1 MRESRSKMRRERM
14 KVIFEG
20 NEGMID
26 VNTLITAMSH
36 YNTIALAANQVY
48 GKGESKLKV
57 NVNSFERGSFVV
69 DFSFGFVRDLFSAA
83 NVEYVAALVG
93 IIGGIYKL
101 SKYFK
106 GKKVGRGEEGEAASV
121 IGDVNVEIKQ
131 VTIAVYNVQQ
141 SRESIVKTFS
151 AVQEDTAIDGL
162 SIRDENNEELVRFDR
177 SEFKE
182 LANCDVSDG
191 TEQDER
197 VVYDEDAQLSII
209 SMSFEKGRK
218 WSFFYKGRTISMNVK
233 DDALMDAIDK
243 GERFGKGDSIR
254 ARLRITQKYKP
265 EYGTYVDSMY
275 KIVGFYEHIAPPE
288 QTCLPFEDE
297 GR

>member
-1 MRESRSKMRRERM
+1 MRRERM

-36 YNTIALAANQVY
+36 YNTIALAANDVY
-48 GKGESKLKV
+48 SGGMKRMKV
-57 NVNSFERGSFVV
+57 NVNAFERGSFIV
-69 DFSFGFVRDLFSAA
+69 DFGFVLLKDLFSPD
-83 NVEYVAALVG
+83 N
-93 IIGGIYKL
+93 IGYL
-101 SKYFK
+101 SDVVSVIKDVYSLAKSFK
-106 GKKVGRGEEGEAASV
+106 GKKIRQEEVPVALGILENARV
-121 IGDVNVEIKQ
+121 DGNVTVNV
-131 VTIAVYNVQQ
+131 YNMQQ
-141 SRESIVKTFS
+141 TREALVKTFS

-197 VVYDEDAQLSII
+197 VVYDDYAQLSII

-218 WSFFYKGRTISMNVK
+218 WSFLYKGRTISMNVK

-254 ARLRITQKYKP
+254 VRLRITQKYKP

-275 KIVGFYEHIAPPE
+275 KIVGFYEHISPPE

>member
-1 MRESRSKMRRERM
+1 MKNKKM
-14 KVIFEG
+14 KVVFEG

-26 VNTLITAMSH
+26 VNTLITAMTH
-36 YNTIALAANQVY
+36 YNTIALAANDVY
-48 GKGESKLKV
+48 SGGMKRMKV
-57 NVNSFERGSFVV
+57 NVNAFERGSFIV
-69 DFSFGFVRDLFSAA
+69 DFGFVLLKDLFSPD
-83 NVEYVAALVG
+83 N
-93 IIGGIYKL
+93 IGYL
-101 SKYFK
+101 SDVVSVIKDVYSLAKSFK
-106 GKKVGRGEEGEAASV
+106 GKKIRQEEVPVALGILENARV
-121 IGDVNVEIKQ
+121 DGNVTVNV
-131 VTIAVYNVQQ
+131 YNMQQ
-141 SRESIVKTFS
+141 TREALVKTFS

-162 SIRDENNEELVRFDR
+162 SIRGENNEELVRFDR

-191 TEQDER
+191 TEPDER
-197 VVYDEDAQLSII
+197 IVYDEDAQLSII

-254 ARLRITQKYKP
+254 VRLRITQKYKP

>member
-1 MRESRSKMRRERM
+1 M

-36 YNTIALAANQVY
+36 YNTIALAANDVY
-48 GKGESKLKV
+48 SGGMKRMKV
-57 NVNSFERGSFVV
+57 NVNAFERGSFIV
-69 DFSFGFVRDLFSAA
+69 DFGFVLLKDLFSPD
-83 NVEYVAALVG
+83 N
-93 IIGGIYKL
+93 IGYL
-101 SKYFK
+101 SDVVSVIKDVYSLAKSFK
-106 GKKVGRGEEGEAASV
+106 GKKIRQEEVPVALGILENARV
-121 IGDVNVEIKQ
+121 DGNVTVNV
-131 VTIAVYNVQQ
+131 YNMQQ
-141 SRESIVKTFS
+141 TREALVKTFS

-162 SIRDENNEELVRFDR
+162 SIRGENNEELVRFDR

-191 TEQDER
+191 TEPDER
-197 VVYDEDAQLSII
+197 IVYDEDAQLSII

-254 ARLRITQKYKP
+254 VRLRITQKYKP

>member
-1 MRESRSKMRRERM
+1 MKNKKM
-14 KVIFEG
+14 KVVFEG

-26 VNTLITAMSH
+26 VNTLITAMTH

-106 GKKVGRGEEGEAASV
+106 GKKVGQEEAGKASSI
-121 IGDVNVEIKQ
+121 IGDVSVEIKQ
-131 VTIAVYNVQQ
+131 VTVAVYNVQQ
-141 SRESIVKTFS
+141 TRESIVKTFS
-151 AVQEDTAIDGL
+151 AVQEDSAIDGM
-162 SIRDENNEELVRFDR
+162 SIRDENGGEMVRFDR
-177 SEFKE
+177 GEFKE

-191 TEQDER
+191 TEKDER
-197 VVYDEDAQLSII
+197 IVYDEDARLSII
-209 SMSFEKGRK
+209 SMSFEKGRR
-218 WSFFYKGRTISMNVK
+218 WSFLYKGIIISMNVK
-233 DDALMDAIDK
+233 DDALMEAIDR

-254 ARLRITQKYKP
+254 VRLQINQKYSH
-265 EYGTYVDSMY
+265 EYNDYMNTGYR
-275 KIVGFYEHIAPPE
+275 IVEFREHVERPE
-288 QTCLPFEDE
+288 QKSIPFGEE
-297 GR
+297 CGIPTIEE

>member
-1 MRESRSKMRRERM
+1 MREIPLRM
-14 KVIFEG
+14 KNKKMKVVFEG

-26 VNTLITAMSH
+26 VNTLITAMTH
-36 YNTIALAANQVY
+36 YNTIALAANDVY
-48 GKGESKLKV
+48 SGGMKRMKV
-57 NVNSFERGSFVV
+57 NVNAFERGSFIV
-69 DFSFGFVRDLFSAA
+69 DFGFVLLKDLFSPD
-83 NVEYVAALVG
+83 N
-93 IIGGIYKL
+93 IGYL
-101 SKYFK
+101 SDVVSVIKDVYSLAKSFK
-106 GKKVGRGEEGEAASV
+106 GKKIRQEEVPVALGILENARV
-121 IGDVNVEIKQ
+121 DGNVTVNV
-131 VTIAVYNVQQ
+131 YNMQQ
-141 SRESIVKTFS
+141 TREALVKTFS

-162 SIRDENNEELVRFDR
+162 SIRGENNEELVRFDR

-191 TEQDER
+191 TEPDER
-197 VVYDEDAQLSII
+197 IVYDEDAQLSII

-254 ARLRITQKYKP
+254 VRLRITQKYKP